1 MTDTDRRTR
10 CGVGVRGVA
19 MAIDSIVWFGLW
31 FVATYAVGAATGQVA
46 TTAEGTK
53 VHLTGAPAQMALAF
67 WLGLAI
73 GYHALLEW
81 RWGKTLGKYL
91 VGIRVV
97 REGDSPP
104 SLWSSLVR
112 NLLRLVDWLP
122 VFYLVGIVAVVG
134 SAEKRRLGDR
144 LAGTVVVQS

>member
-1 MTDTDRRTR
+1 
-10 CGVGVRGVA
+10 
-19 MAIDSIVWFGLW
+19 MAIDTVVWLGAWL
-31 FVATYAVGAATGQVA
+31 VATYVVGAATGEIT
-46 TTAEGTK
+46 TTAEGTE
-53 VHLTGAPAQMALAF
+53 VTLSGTPALIGLAL

-73 GYHALLEW
+73 GYHALFEW

-97 REGDSPP
+97 SDGGSPP
-104 SLWSSLVR
+104 TLVASLVR

-122 VFYLVGIVAVVG
+122 VFYVVGIVAVVR
-134 SAEKRRLGDR
+134 SDEKRRLGDR